1 MNAAGELSGLIKVET
16 RGEQGCVEQEPDQ
29 ILDSLVGL
37 VSGGLLLEFGHDGM
51 LWVDFHGLLGDH
63 VRGHGVVTESLCL
76 HDTLHV
82 GRPAI
87 LGSGEHARRISH
99 ASRDDDL
106 LDLVAE
112 HFLHELGQRLE
123 LCLQLLH
130 LLLLV
135 LILNVEAFLGGG
147 FQLLAVK
154 FLQLLHAILINR
166 VNHVQ
171 HLQTLLAQGLE
182 EGGRR
187 HCSNALASDVVNVGL
202 ALLHAINVLLE
213 ADQLVTGLGSLVA
226 EELGNLDAVGGI
238 LMDTELEAL
247 AELLVEL
254 LVIILLLGNLG
265 KHFEALLDKVLLDDT
280 ENLVL
285 LQGLTGDVQRKILR
299 INNTL
304 HEVEPLWHQ
313 LLAVVHDE
321 HTTHVELD
329 VVALL
334 LGLEEIER
342 STTRHEEEST
352 ELKLTLN
359 AEVLHRQVI
368 LPVVGK
374 GLVERCILLVGH
386 ILGLA
391 HPQWLVLVELLPLVG
406 HLLDL
411 LGLLLLGF
419 LLLLLINL
427 LDLRLIGL
435 LAFLLL
441 LLFLFL
447 GIGHFLLLGL
457 LHVQLNG
464 EANEL
469 GMLLHQIL
477 KTTLLKELRLVL
489 LQVADDL
496 GATLDLTV
504 DHLRILLH
512 CEGTTGSRFP
522 DVLLIVVV
530 LADNSHLVGHKVSR
544 VETDTE
550 LTNHRNVTAGG
561 HGLHESLG
569 ARLGNGSKIVD
580 ELILCHAN
588 TRILNG
594 QCGIGL
600 VRNDLDVEVWLR
612 LDLLRLGDRL
622 VSNLVKGI
630 RSVGDQLTEEDFLVG
645 VEGVNDQAHQ
655 LLNISIESK
664 GLGTLR
670 HGASIKIK
678 SHWILAT

>member
-16 RGEQGCVEQEPDQ
+16 RGEQGCVEQQPDQ

-171 HLQTLLAQGLE
+171 HLKTLLAQGLK

-265 KHFEALLDKVLLDDT
+265 KHFEALLDKVLLDDA

-285 LQGLTGDVQRKILR
+285 LQSLTGDVQRKILR

-334 LGLEEIER
+334 LGL
-342 STTRHEEEST
+342 
-352 ELKLTLN
+352 
-359 AEVLHRQVI
+359 
-368 LPVVGK
+368 
-374 GLVERCILLVGH
+374 
-386 ILGLA
+386 
-391 HPQWLVLVELLPLVG
+391 
-406 HLLDL
+406 
-411 LGLLLLGF
+411 LLLGF

-427 LDLRLIGL
+427 LNLRLIGL

-469 GMLLHQIL
+469 GMLLHQVL
-477 KTTLLKELRLVL
+477 KTTLLKELRLIL

-504 DHLRILLH
+504 DHLSVLLH
-512 CEGTTGSRFP
+512 CEGTTSSGFP

-550 LTNHRNVTAGG
+550 LTNHRNVPAGG

-580 ELILCHAN
+580 ELILGHAN

-645 VEGVNDQAHQ
+645 VESVNDQAHQ

>member
-16 RGEQGCVEQEPDQ
+16 GGEQGCVEQEPDQ

-37 VSGGLLLEFGHDGM
+37 VSGGLLLEFRHDGV

-171 HLQTLLAQGLE
+171 HLKTLLAKGLE

-254 LVIILLLGNLG
+254 LVIILLL
-265 KHFEALLDKVLLDDT
+265 DDT

-304 HEVEPLWHQ
+304 DEVEPLWHQ
-313 LLAVVHDE
+313 LLAVVHDQ

-469 GMLLHQIL
+469 GMLLHQVL

-504 DHLRILLH
+504 DHLSVLLH
-512 CEGTTGSRFP
+512 CEGTTCGRFP

-580 ELILCHAN
+580 ELILGHAN

-645 VEGVNDQAHQ
+645 VESVNDQAHQ

-664 GLGTLR
+664 R
-670 HGASIKIK
+670 
-678 SHWILAT
+678 